1 MSIFDIFNTRPDVL
15 GMKSKGDVEGLIEA
29 LNYDKDHNL
38 RISAA
43 WALGELGDPS
53 AIDPLV
59 EALDDRKRVK
69 DVAAKALGEIG
80 ESQAIDPLVQLLEDE
95 NWEVRGTAAKSL
107 GKIGDPRAIEPL
119 IKTLEDPNEIV
130 RWNTTQALE
139 SITGENLGED
149 ALSWQA
155 LITRKKLPE
164 VDKSSGKKNEPT

>member
-1 MSIFDIFNTRPDVL
+1 
-15 GMKSKGDVEGLIEA
+15 MKSKGDVEGLIKA
-29 LNYDKDHNL
+29 LNFEKDHNL

-43 WALGELGDPS
+43 WASGELGDPN

-80 ESQAIDPLVQLLEDE
+80 EPQAVGPLVELLEDE
-95 NWEVRGTAAKSL
+95 NWEVRGTAAKAL
-107 GKIGDPRAIEPL
+107 GKIGDPRAIKPH
-119 IKTLEDPNEIV
+119 ITTLEDQNEIV

-139 SITGENLGED
+139 TITGENLGDD
-149 ALSWQA
+149 AFSWQA

-164 VDKSSGKKNEPT
+164 GEA